1 MINQDHGLPELS
13 QIPPCCLEIE
23 QKQILGKQQ
32 ERRVTD
38 FICHPHK

>member
-1 MINQDHGLPELS
+1 MINQDHGLPELC
-13 QIPPCCLEIE
+13 QIPPYCLEIA
-23 QKQILGKQQ
+23 QTQILGKQQ